1 MFSENL
7 REAMY
12 HKRINQ
18 VKLAQISG
26 ISKSAISQY
35 LAGKNTPTKER
46 QAEIAM
52 AMGLRAD
59 YFDEEKEDKVVESY
73 TVLEVSKMLKKSN
86 QFVYQGL
93 QQGVFPWGY
102 AVKMASG
109 EWNYFINAVKFRKIE
124 CIEKE
129 EKQNES
135 RKSQLYS

>member
-12 HKRINQ
+12 NKRINQ

-35 LAGKNTPTKER
+35 LAGKNVPTKER

-52 AMGLRAD
+52 SMGLPAS
-59 YFDEEKEDKVVESY
+59 YFDESEAESD
-73 TVLEVSKMLKKSN
+73 VLESMSASDVAKAMGKSL

-93 QQGVFPWGY
+93 QQGIFPWGY
-102 AVKMASG
+102 GVKMAGGQWS
-109 EWNYFINAVKFRKIE
+109 YFINAVKFRKIE
-124 CIEKE
+124 CM
-129 EKQNES
+129 
-135 RKSQLYS
+135 